1 MSTCY
6 VPGLIPST
14 GATMESNRGTTS
26 ALKEFRGSRG
36 TEMSK
41 WAILDQRCNEWRRQG
56 AVVGMNET
64 VAPIPGLRSQG
75 RGPEGVLSQLSLE
88 G

>member
-1 MSTCY
+1 
-6 VPGLIPST
+6 
-14 GATMESNRGTTS
+14 
-26 ALKEFRGSRG
+26 
-36 TEMSK
+36 MSK
-41 WAILDQRCNEWRRQG
+41 WAILDQRCKEWRKQG

-64 VAPIPGLRSQG
+64 AAPILGLRSQG